1 MRSLHRTLAVRF
13 SVTVFFALLLIALWA
28 YLGTQRIMRGELDRG
43 LAAAGELEADV
54 LAAGQQVPRH
64 TGPPDLET
72 FVTDVN
78 RFVVVW
84 DVDGSVVATNT
95 ALAEDIPADITSLE
109 RARRGGRVWTTQS
122 WNGMRIRSAYAR
134 RGHGDTTGAVIQ
146 VAASL
151 RPLRTA
157 NREILFLMLGTVLLG
172 TVATSF
178 GAAWLAGSSVQPVLE
193 ITEQA
198 ESMEAG
204 TVGQRI
210 TAHADTVEFRGL
222 VSVLN
227 DLLERLDRVVAS
239 QRRMIADAGHDL
251 RTPLTAMQGEI
262 ELALRGKRSPDEYR
276 GVLNSVLE
284 EVHRL
289 ESISESLVLL
299 ARVEGG
305 ALRPNP
311 VQTDLGSVLE
321 RAVHRAAARAD
332 GREFRFRAGSDGGPW
347 AEVDE
352 RMLTVVLDHLLDNCL
367 RHTPPGTQVDITV
380 RDAGGVTISIEDD
393 GPGIPATSLPHLF
406 ERFYRDDTARSRTAG
421 AGLGLSIAAAIVAAH
436 AGTIE
441 ADQSARGGLKIT
453 IRLPPSHALSPSSRT
468 L

>member
-13 SVTVFFALLLIALWA
+13 SITVFFALLLIASWA
-28 YLGTQRIMRGELDRG
+28 YLGTQRILRGELDRE

-54 LAAGQQVPRH
+54 LASDQQVPHH
-64 TGPPDLET
+64 TGPQDLET

-84 DVDGSVVATNT
+84 DANGSVLATNT
-95 ALAEDIPADITSLE
+95 TLATTIPADVASLE
-109 RARRGGRVWTTQS
+109 RARRGLPVWTTQS
-122 WNGMRIRSAYAR
+122 WNRMRIRSMYASP
-134 RGHGDTTGAVIQ
+134 GHGDTTGVVIQ

-151 RPLRTA
+151 GPLRTA

-172 TVATSF
+172 TVVTTF

-193 ITEQA
+193 ITDQA
-198 ESMEAG
+198 ESIEAG
-204 TVGQRI
+204 MVGQRI
-210 TAHADTVEFRGL
+210 TAHADIAEFHGL
-222 VSVLN
+222 VRVLN
-227 DLLERLDRVVAS
+227 DLLERLDRVVTS

-262 ELALRGKRSPDEYR
+262 ELALRAARSPEEYR
-276 GVLNSVLE
+276 GVLGSVLE

-289 ESISESLVLL
+289 SSISESLVLL
-299 ARVEGG
+299 ARIEGG

-311 VQTDLGSVLE
+311 MRTDLGSLLE
-321 RAVHRAAARAD
+321 HAVHRAARAD
-332 GREFRFRAGSDGGPW
+332 GREFRFEGRTEGGPW

-352 RMLTVVLDHLLDNCL
+352 RMFTVVLDHLLDNCL
-367 RHTPPGTQVDITV
+367 RHTPPGTQVVVTV
-380 RDAGGVTISIEDD
+380 REAAGVTISIEDD

-406 ERFYRDDTARSRTAG
+406 ERFYRDDAARGRAAG

-436 AGTIE
+436 NGTIE
-441 ADQSARGGLKIT
+441 ADRGDRGGLEIT
-453 IRLPPSHALSPSSRT
+453 IQLPRSVPPRWR
-468 L
+468 